1 MLEFIYLIGIFVYVG
16 IFGYWCQT
24 YIQDKRV
31 MFITA
36 ILGGMLTGGAMQS
49 VIRES
54 NNDTS
59 TTIGFWMEMAKV
71 QMVDA
76 EKNPPALL
84 YQQKA
89 HIDDIRSGEP
99 E

>member
-1 MLEFIYLIGIFVYVG
+1 MLEFVYLIGIFVYVG

-36 ILGGMLTGGAMQS
+36 ILGGMLTGGAMQA
-49 VIRES
+49 VVRES

-59 TTIGFWMEMAKV
+59 TTIGFWMEIAKI
-71 QMVDA
+71 QMIAA

-84 YQQKA
+84 YQQNGYMN
-89 HIDDIRSGEP
+89 SGEP

>member
-1 MLEFIYLIGIFVYVG
+1 MLEFVYLIGIFVYVG

-36 ILGGMLTGGAMQS
+36 ILGGMLTGAAMQAA
-49 VIRES
+49 IKES

-59 TTIGFWMEMAKV
+59 TTVGFWMEMAKL
-71 QMVDA
+71 QMIDA

-84 YQQKA
+84 YQQGSES
-89 HIDDIRSGEP
+89 SGEP

>member
-1 MLEFIYLIGIFVYVG
+1 MLEFVYLVGIFVYVG
-16 IFGYWCQT
+16 IFGYWYQA

-36 ILGGMLTGGAMQS
+36 ILGGMLTGGAMQA
-49 VIRES
+49 VVRES

-59 TTIGFWMEMAKV
+59 TTIGFWMEMAKM

-76 EKNPPALL
+76 EKNPPVLL
-84 YQQKA
+84 YQQNGYMN
-89 HIDDIRSGEP
+89 SGEP